1 VYGTTVWVS
10 DKTKSRLE
18 KIKSEITRMRAKNPD
33 NKFVVTPTL
42 DQVIDQ
48 ALDVLEERLNE
59 AALEKE

>member
-1 VYGTTVWVS
+1 VYGTTIWVS

-33 NKFVVTPTL
+33 NAFVVTPTL
-42 DQVIDQ
+42 EQ

-59 AALEKE
+59 SALEKE